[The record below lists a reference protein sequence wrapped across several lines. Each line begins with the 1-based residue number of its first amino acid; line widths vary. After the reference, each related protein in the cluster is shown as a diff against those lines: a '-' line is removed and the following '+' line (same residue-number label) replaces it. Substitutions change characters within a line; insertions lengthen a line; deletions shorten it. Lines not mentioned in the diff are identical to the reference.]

1 VVFITM
7 LFFSFLFFENTHGL
21 VAKWK
26 KDVILARFT

>member
-1 VVFITM
+1 VVFITV
-7 LFFSFLFFENTHGL
+7 LFFLFFFENTHGL